1 MLLNLKTMNK
11 ETRTFIWGL
20 ILLIVCGVGFSIHI
34 NDFINGTFEYGWNWL
49 LFGGTITG
57 TVIGGIKV
65 SRTTD

>member
-1 MLLNLKTMNK
+1 MLLKNRKMNK

-20 ILLIVCGVGFSIHI
+20 ILLIVCGLGFAIHI

-49 LFGGTITG
+49 SFAGTISG

-65 SRTTD
+65 STTTD